1 MGGQYN
7 MDDMDMDDTN
17 IDIVDNIDVRQILGL
32 TEDFLPQTQQGN
44 FWAWRHKKCPK
55 MEKKKISFFVVFE
68 TVRTLSKCF
77 WKNSVL

>member
-44 FWAWRHKKCPK
+44 F
-55 MEKKKISFFVVFE
+55 
-68 TVRTLSKCF
+68 
-77 WKNSVL
+77 